1 MRAVGLAVGLAF
13 AGAEVQAGPPR
24 GYAGALA
31 VPAGEGAGLEPAP
44 AVAATPSAVA
54 ATPSAVPRRDAVTP
68 DPTGGNATPSSGER
82 PPPPRPVAHPSGL
95 SGRRLAMQRVG
106 VAAVVLGAGG
116 WIATIVGLGLGS
128 AADSDIAPLR
138 ARDEIDRRRELL
150 DRGRLANRL
159 ALGAGISAAAML
171 AVGVALLAVAR
182 RQRSRSAATQA
193 RAAR

>member
-1 MRAVGLAVGLAF
+1 MKAVALAVGLAMV
-13 AGAEVQAGPPR
+13 AAEAPPASPR

-31 VPAGEGAGLEPAP
+31 VPTQDAGSTEPAP
-44 AVAATPSAVA
+44 VVPASRSRAATPESTARA
-54 ATPSAVPRRDAVTP
+54 A
-68 DPTGGNATPSSGER
+68 PTTAAEA

-95 SGRRLAMQRVG
+95 SGRRLAMQRAG
-106 VAAVVLGAGG
+106 VAAVMLGAAG
-116 WIATIVGLGLGS
+116 WVATIVGLGLGS

-159 ALGAGISAAAML
+159 ALGAGISAGVML
-171 AVGVALLAVAR
+171 ALGVTLLAVAR
-182 RQRSRSAATQA
+182 RQRSRTTAAQVRAAQA

>member
-1 MRAVGLAVGLAF
+1 MRAVALAVGLVVA
-13 AGAEVQAGPPR
+13 AAEVQAGPSR

-31 VPAGEGAGLEPAP
+31 VPAGEGAVLEPAP
-44 AVAATPSAVA
+44 AATSAAE
-54 ATPSAVPRRDAVTP
+54 PRRDAVTP
-68 DPTGGNATPSSGER
+68 EPIGDTATPSSAEG

-95 SGRRLAMQRVG
+95 SGRRLAMQRAG

-116 WIATIVGLGLGS
+116 WVATIVGLGLGS

-159 ALGAGISAAAML
+159 ALGAGISAAVLL
-171 AVGVALLAVAR
+171 AVGVTLLAVAR
-182 RQRSRSAATQA
+182 RQRPRSAATQA
-193 RAAR
+193 CAAR